1 MLGKIMKY
9 DFKALSRYL
18 LPIYAILVGSAVA
31 LRLCIEITDAT
42 DGSLLGAILLLAFG
56 LAFGLSA
63 LATLFSVFIIIII
76 HFYKSLLTDQGY
88 FYLALPVSY
97 DSHLISKIL
106 MGAVFMILSCVA
118 FFVSLLPFL
127 AGNVELP
134 VLLNGFKTVFEGIAQ
149 ISKYKNGAL
158 CLILFTFITLF
169 GFQIK
174 VYFSII
180 LGQLWQKH
188 RVLGAFLAYLGIG
201 MVVRILGSLLSVN
214 TISAF
219 RIITNP
225 DSLFNKATDWILMLL
240 IFNILIYCLEYFF
253 TKLIMKHKLNLE

>member
-9 DFKALSRYL
+9 DFKALCRYL

-42 DGSLLGAILLLAFG
+42 DGSLLGAILVLAFG

-63 LATLFSVFIIIII
+63 LATLFSAFIIIII

-88 FYLALPVSY
+88 FYLSLPVSY
-97 DSHLISKIL
+97 DAHLVSKIL

-118 FFVSLLPFL
+118 FFVSLLPFMI
-127 AGNVELP
+127 GNVELP
-134 VLLNGFKTVFEGIAQ
+134 AILSGFKAFFEGIAR
-149 ISKYKNGAL
+149 IMEYENGAL
-158 CLILFTFITLF
+158 CFILFTFIVLF

-188 RVLGAFLAYLGIG
+188 RILGAFLAYLGIG
-201 MVVRILGSLLSVN
+201 MVVRILGSILSVN
-214 TISAF
+214 TISTF
-219 RIITNP
+219 RLITNP
-225 DSLFNKATDWILMLL
+225 DSLFNKATGWILMLL
-240 IFNILIYCLEYFF
+240 IFNVLIYILEYFF
-253 TKLIMKHKLNLE
+253 TRLIMKHKLNLE